1 MTDHASHDVNYDT
14 DHADTNH
21 DATNYDASNHDT
33 SNHDASN
40 HGASKELGATVPL
53 ASPAARKPSINIW
66 RTLQKNPLAIIG
78 GAGVLVFIFLTFF
91 GPFLAPY
98 PYDQIIRG
106 TDIGT
111 ESRRALTSQP
121 PSAQFPFGTD
131 QRGRDILSRMLWG
144 ARDTLGLP
152 LIATAI
158 SVLLGTF
165 LGLLIGYVGGILD
178 DVVSRLLDS
187 LISIPAMVLALV
199 MISTIVPL
207 LAASENELIQALG
220 PNNIS
225 LTAVIVLIYVPIISR
240 VARSATLSVRD
251 RGYIEE
257 ARLRGEGRFH
267 ILVRQILPSVLP
279 ALVVEAAL
287 RLSYAIILVT
297 SLGFLGLG
305 VQPPSP
311 EWGRM
316 VLDARTQ
323 IIEAPWELWYPVSG
337 IVVLIVSFNLMSD
350 GVRRLLRQET

>member
-1 MTDHASHDVNYDT
+1 MD
-14 DHADTNH
+14 
-21 DATNYDASNHDT
+21 HDT
-33 SNHDASN
+33 QQER
-40 HGASKELGATVPL
+40 GAVAAPAPGNTRNGWARGRAL
-53 ASPAARKPSINIW
+53 AHILPMLR
-66 RTLQKNPLAIIG
+66 RNPLAIIG
-78 GAGVLVFIFLTFF
+78 GAGVLLFVLLTFF
-91 GPFLAPY
+91 GPLLAPY
-98 PYDQIIRG
+98 PYDQVIRG
-106 TDIGT
+106 TDVGG

-121 PSAQFPFGTD
+121 PSALFPFGTD

-144 ARDTLGLP
+144 ARETLGLP
-152 LIATAI
+152 LVATAI
-158 SVLLGTF
+158 SVVLGAF
-165 LGLLIGYVGGILD
+165 LGLLIGYVGGLVD
-178 DVVSRLLDS
+178 DIVSRLLDS

-207 LAASENELIQALG
+207 LAASESGLIQAFG

-257 ARLRGEGRFH
+257 ARLRGEGTFH
-267 ILVRQILPSVLP
+267 ILTRQILPSVLP

-323 IIEAPWELWYPVSG
+323 MTSAPWELWYPVLG
-337 IVVLIVSFNLMSD
+337 IAILIVSFNLMSD
-350 GVRRLLRQET
+350 GIRRILRKEE

>member
-1 MTDHASHDVNYDT
+1 M
-14 DHADTNH
+14 ADRADGEQGSTTTP
-21 DATNYDASNHDT
+21 AAFTKLAAVLS
-33 SNHDASN
+33 AFR
-40 HGASKELGATVPL
+40 GKPL
-53 ASPAARKPSINIW
+53 A
-66 RTLQKNPLAIIG
+66 LIG
-78 GAGVLVFIFLTFF
+78 SVGVFFFLFLTLF
-91 GPFLAPY
+91 GPLLAPY
-98 PYDQIIRG
+98 PYDQVIRG
-106 TDIGT
+106 TDLGM
-111 ESRRALTSQP
+111 ESRQALTSQP
-121 PSAQFPFGTD
+121 PSDEFPFGTD

-144 ARDTLGLP
+144 ARETLGLP
-152 LIATAI
+152 LVATAV
-158 SVLLGTF
+158 SVVLGAF
-165 LGLLIGYVGGILD
+165 LGLFIGYIGGTVD
-178 DVVSRLLDS
+178 DVISRLLDS

-207 LAASENELIQALG
+207 LSASGGTLVQFIGA
-220 PNNIS
+220 NNIS

-240 VARSATLSVRD
+240 VARSATLSVRE

-257 ARLRGEGRFH
+257 ARLRGEGTLH

-323 IIEAPWELWYPVSG
+323 FSEAPWELWYPVLG
-337 IVVLIVSFNLMSD
+337 IAILIVSFNLMSD
-350 GVRRLLRQET
+350 GVRRILRNEEQ